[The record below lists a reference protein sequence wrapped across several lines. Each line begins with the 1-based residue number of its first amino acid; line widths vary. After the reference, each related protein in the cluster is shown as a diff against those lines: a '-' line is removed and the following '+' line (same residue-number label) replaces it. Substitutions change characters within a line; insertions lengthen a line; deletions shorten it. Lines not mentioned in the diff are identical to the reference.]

1 MFRRALLFL
10 AATLAAGVAQAQ
22 DIPHVARP
30 GDTPAR
36 LSKTYHVSV
45 AAILVR
51 NKGLDPCRIKV
62 GDVILVP
69 RPGEEPPQAPPSP
82 DTATVPP
89 APAAP
94 PDPAAAP
101 IPLPDEEPAG
111 VRYVVI
117 PGDNPAA
124 IAERFGIALDT
135 LSRANPD
142 IDPKKLAVGRVL
154 AIPPS
159 EACPPPPVP
168 VSRPGEQTAGA
179 PLATD
184 FQ

>member
-10 AATLAAGVAQAQ
+10 AAALAAAAAQAQ
-22 DIPHVARP
+22 DIAHVARP
-30 GDTPAR
+30 GDTPVR

-45 AAILVR
+45 AAILAR

-69 RPGEEPPQAPPSP
+69 RPGEETPPGASDAMLPAKPP
-82 DTATVPP
+82 TA
-89 APAAP
+89 
-94 PDPAAAP
+94 PAAAP
-101 IPLPDEEPAG
+101 VPLPDEEPAD

-124 IAERFGIALDT
+124 IAERFGIALET
-135 LSRANPD
+135 LSRVNPD
-142 IDPKKLAVGRVL
+142 LDPKKLAVGRVL
-154 AIPPS
+154 SIPQN

>member
-1 MFRRALLFL
+1 MFRRALLLLVL
-10 AATLAAGVAQAQ
+10 ALAAGAARAEDVA
-22 DIPHVARP
+22 HVARP
-30 GDTPAR
+30 GDTPVV
-36 LSKTYHVSV
+36 LSKTYRVSV
-45 AAILVR
+45 AAILAR

-69 RPGEEPPQAPPSP
+69 RPDGSPPPAATPPQKPR
-82 DTATVPP
+82 DDHP
-89 APAAP
+89 ASTL
-94 PDPAAAP
+94 
-101 IPLPDEEPAG
+101 LPDEEPDG
-111 VRYVVI
+111 LRYVVL

-124 IAERFGIALDT
+124 IAERFGIPLET

-154 AIPPS
+154 SIPR
-159 EACPPPPVP
+159 EAACAPPPVP
-168 VSRPGEQTAGA
+168 VSRPGETATGA

>member
-10 AATLAAGVAQAQ
+10 AAALAAAAAQAQ
-22 DIPHVARP
+22 DIAHVARP
-30 GDTPAR
+30 GDTPVR

-45 AAILVR
+45 AAILAR

-69 RPGEEPPQAPPSP
+69 RPGEETPPGASDAMLPAKPP
-82 DTATVPP
+82 TA
-89 APAAP
+89 
-94 PDPAAAP
+94 PAAAP
-101 IPLPDEEPAG
+101 VPLPDEEPAG

-124 IAERFGIALDT
+124 IAERFGIALET
-135 LSRANPD
+135 LSRVNPD
-142 IDPKKLAVGRVL
+142 LDPKKLAVGRVL
-154 AIPPS
+154 SIPQN

>member
-1 MFRRALLFL
+1 MFRRALPFL
-10 AATLAAGVAQAQ
+10 AAALAAAAAQAQ
-22 DIPHVARP
+22 DIAHVARP
-30 GDTPAR
+30 GDTPVR
-36 LSKTYHVSV
+36 LSKTYQVSV
-45 AAILVR
+45 AAILAR

-69 RPGEEPPQAPPSP
+69 RPGEEAPPGASDAMLP
-82 DTATVPP
+82 AKPPTAPT
-89 APAAP
+89 AAP
-94 PDPAAAP
+94 V
-101 IPLPDEEPAG
+101 PLPDEEPAG

-124 IAERFGIALDT
+124 IAERFGIALET

-142 IDPKKLAVGRVL
+142 LDPKKLAVGRVL

-168 VSRPGEQTAGA
+168 VNRPGEQTTGA

>member
-10 AATLAAGVAQAQ
+10 AAALAAAAAQAQ
-22 DIPHVARP
+22 DIAHVARP
-30 GDTPAR
+30 GDTPVR

-45 AAILVR
+45 AAILAR

-69 RPGEEPPQAPPSP
+69 RPGEETPPGASDAMLPAKPP
-82 DTATVPP
+82 TA
-89 APAAP
+89 
-94 PDPAAAP
+94 PAAAP
-101 IPLPDEEPAG
+101 VPLPDEEPAG

-124 IAERFGIALDT
+124 IAERFGIALET

-142 IDPKKLAVGRVL
+142 LDPKKLAVGRVL

-159 EACPPPPVP
+159 GACPPPPVP
-168 VSRPGEQTAGA
+168 VNRPGEQTAGA

>member
-10 AATLAAGVAQAQ
+10 AASLAAGVAQAQ
-22 DIPHVARP
+22 DIAHVARP
-30 GDTPAR
+30 GDTPVR

-45 AAILVR
+45 AAILAR
-51 NKGLDPCRIKV
+51 NKGLAPCRIKV

-69 RPGEEPPQAPPSP
+69 RPSEETPHPLPSP
-82 DTATVPP
+82 DAAATPPASGAPP
-89 APAAP
+89 APAAL
-94 PDPAAAP
+94 
-101 IPLPDEEPAG
+101 LPDEEPAG

-124 IAERFGIALDT
+124 IAERFGIPLDT

-142 IDPKKLAVGRVL
+142 LDPKKLAVGRVL

-159 EACPPPPVP
+159 EACPPPPVS
-168 VSRPGEQTAGA
+168 VSRPGEQAAGA